1 MADQQA
7 IAATVTGRVQGVG
20 YRYSVLNV
28 AKELGLAG
36 WVRNAPDGSVETLA
50 QGNER
55 VLDRFVVFLRQGPG
69 AARVDAVDVRSVEI
83 DAALSGF
90 TVRS

>member
-1 MADQQA
+1 MTGQKA

-28 AKELGLAG
+28 AGRLGLTG
-36 WVRNAPDGSVETLA
+36 WVRNAPDGSVETWA
-50 QGNER
+50 QGR
-55 VLDRFVVFLRQGPG
+55 APVLEEFVAFLKQGP
-69 AARVDAVDVRSVEI
+69 RSAHVETVSVHSVAP
-83 DAALSGF
+83 DESLSRF

>member
-55 VLDRFVVFLRQGPG
+55 VLDRFVVFLRQGPW